1 MAVETL
7 SKTKAPSA
15 VPATMDFNWK
25 TAGRIGFIGGIL
37 AVLVSVIGMVETFD
51 GRDII
56 GGVISMGQTVVVAL
70 IFATAFM
77 AADRSSKTRPLFHIL
92 GGGLSGLIS
101 AVMLALFV
109 WVSQLVNLREIFVNV
124 SPSLIAILTFDKEL
138 PAELSAAVIQLLLT
152 GLVLGLV
159 AGVLRAAP
167 IKIRNIIFSGMLWVV
182 AIGLLGELI
191 RTLVTGRAIE
201 DQVAWVLGGRLE
213 KGLSVNGAV
222 SIFIFASLL
231 SFISQTFGARIGKE
245 VQTRRAALPAT
256 TQRILNGVILLV
268 VFLVLWQLPQ
278 YLGLYLSDVA
288 NTVGLYILMGLGL
301 NIVVGFAGLL
311 DLGYVAFFAI
321 GAYVMG
327 VATSSAVGD
336 GRGQILFSLNWTF
349 WEALPLAILVALFA
363 GILLGIPVL
372 KMRGDYLAI
381 VTLGFGEII
390 RIMALSDYLKPNI
403 GGAQGIVGIQPIIL
417 AGQNLSNPIS
427 LFHVVLIACVIVGFV
442 AWRLRDSRVGRAWK
456 AIRED
461 EDVAAAMGINLVSTK
476 LLAFGA
482 GAAFSGLAGAIFAS
496 KLTSIQPGS
505 FSFIVS
511 INILALIIIG
521 GMGSIPGVIVGALA
535 LVALP
540 ELLREFAEFR
550 LLVYGVVL
558 VMMMLYKPEGL
569 LPEETHKAE
578 LHEDENIPAESHA

>member
-1 MAVETL
+1 MAVDTL
-7 SKTKAPSA
+7 SKTKAPAAPA
-15 VPATMDFNWK
+15 VMDFDWK

-37 AVLVSVIGMVETFD
+37 AVLVSIIGMVETFD
-51 GRDII
+51 GRDIVA
-56 GGVISMGQTVVVAL
+56 GVISMGQTVLVAI
-70 IFATAFM
+70 IFATSFM
-77 AADRSSKTRPLFHIL
+77 AAEKSSKNKAIFKVV
-92 GGGLSGLIS
+92 GGGLAGLI
-101 AVMLALFV
+101 AGVMLAVFV
-109 WVSQLVNLREIFVNV
+109 LISQAVNLREILVNV
-124 SPSLIAILTFDKEL
+124 SPTLIGILTFEKVL
-138 PAELSAAVIQLLLT
+138 PEQLNAGIIQLLLT
-152 GLVLGLV
+152 TLVIGLAAGALSV
-159 AGVLRAAP
+159 AP
-167 IKIRNIIFSGMLWVV
+167 KKIRNIIFNGMLWVV

-222 SIFIFASLL
+222 AIFVFAGLL
-231 SFISQTFGARIGKE
+231 TFLFQTFGARIRQQVE
-245 VQTRRAALPAT
+245 TRRAALPAT
-256 TQRILNGVILLV
+256 TQRILNGVVLLV
-268 VFLVLWQLPQ
+268 VFVILWQLPQ

-327 VATSSAVGD
+327 VATSSAAGD
-336 GRGQILFSLNWTF
+336 GRGQILFSFGLTF
-349 WEALPLAILVALFA
+349 WEALPFAILVALFA

-390 RIMALSDYLKPNI
+390 RILALSDFLKPNI
-403 GGAQGIVGIQPIIL
+403 GGAQGIVGIQPIII
-417 AGQNLSNPIS
+417 AGQNMSNPTS
-427 LFHVVLIACVIVGFV
+427 LFHVVLIACLIVGFV

-482 GAAFSGLAGAIFAS
+482 GAAFSGLAGAIFAA

-569 LPEETHKAE
+569 WPEETHRLE
-578 LHEDENIPAESHA
+578 LHEDDNIAATKQA

>member
-1 MAVETL
+1 MAVTAQSKSQTL
-7 SKTKAPSA
+7 A
-15 VPATMDFNWK
+15 VAMDFDWK
-25 TAGRIGFIGGIL
+25 TAARTGFIGGIL
-37 AVLVSVIGMVETFD
+37 AILVSVIGMVETFD

-56 GGVISMGQTVVVAL
+56 GGVISMGQTVLVTI
-70 IFATAFM
+70 IFATSFM
-77 AADRSSKTRPLFHIL
+77 AAEKSSKASPLFKIL
-92 GGGLSGLIS
+92 GGALAGLMAG
-101 AVMLALFV
+101 VMLAVFV
-109 WVSQLVNLREIFVNV
+109 WLSQVVNLREIFVNV
-124 SPSLIAILTFDKEL
+124 SPSLIAILTFDKVL
-138 PAELSAAVIQLLLT
+138 PEQLGPGLIQLVLTGLILGLAAGALSAAPKKVRSVIF
-152 GLVLGLV
+152 
-159 AGVLRAAP
+159 
-167 IKIRNIIFSGMLWVV
+167 NGMLWVV

-201 DQVAWVLGGRLE
+201 DQVAWVLGGRLQ
-213 KGLSVNGAV
+213 KGVSVNGAV
-222 SIFIFASLL
+222 AIFIFAGALTFL
-231 SFISQTFGARIGKE
+231 SQTFGTQIRTQ
-245 VQTRRAALPAT
+245 VQARRAALPVAA
-256 TQRILNGVILLV
+256 QRILNGVTLLV
-268 VFLVLWQLPQ
+268 VFLILWQLPQ

-327 VATSSAVGD
+327 VATSSAVGE
-336 GRGQILFSLNWTF
+336 GRGQILFSFGLTF
-349 WEALPLAILVALFA
+349 WEALPFAILVALFA

-417 AGQNLSNPIS
+417 AGQNLSNPTS
-427 LFHVVLIACVIVGFV
+427 LFHVVLIACLIVGFV

-505 FSFIVS
+505 FSLLVS
-511 INILALIIIG
+511 INILSLIIIG

-550 LLVYGVVL
+550 LLVYGAVL

-569 LPEETHKAE
+569 WPEETHRLE
-578 LHEDENIPAESHA
+578 LHEDDNIAATKQA

>member
-1 MAVETL
+1 MAVDTL
-7 SKTKAPSA
+7 SKTKAPA
-15 VPATMDFNWK
+15 APAAMDFDWK

-51 GRDII
+51 GRDIVA
-56 GGVISMGQTVVVAL
+56 GVISMGQTVLVAI
-70 IFATAFM
+70 IFATSFM
-77 AADRSSKTRPLFHIL
+77 AAERSSKASPLFNVL
-92 GGGLSGLIS
+92 GGALAGVVTG
-101 AVMLALFV
+101 VMLAIFV
-109 WVSQLVNLREIFVNV
+109 WISQAVNLRDILVNV
-124 SPSLIAILTFDKEL
+124 SPSLIAILTFDKVL
-138 PAELSAAVIQLLLT
+138 PEQLGAGLFQIVLT
-152 GLVLGLV
+152 GLVLGLA
-159 AGVLRAAP
+159 AGALSVVPKKARSVVF
-167 IKIRNIIFSGMLWVV
+167 NGMLWVV

-222 SIFIFASLL
+222 AIFVFAGLL
-231 SFISQTFGARIGKE
+231 TFLFQTFGARIRQQVE
-245 VQTRRAALPAT
+245 TRRAALPAT
-256 TQRILNGVILLV
+256 AQRVLNGVILLV
-268 VFLVLWQLPQ
+268 VFVILWQLPQ

-336 GRGQILFSLNWTF
+336 GRGQILFSFGLTF
-349 WEALPLAILVALFA
+349 WEALPFAILVALFA

-390 RIMALSDYLKPNI
+390 RILALSDFLKPNI

-417 AGQNLSNPIS
+417 AGQNLSNPTS
-427 LFHVVLIACVIVGFV
+427 LFHVVLIACLVVGFV

-482 GAAFSGLAGAIFAS
+482 GAAFSGLAGAIFAA

-569 LPEETHKAE
+569 WPEETHRLE
-578 LHEDENIPAESHA
+578 LHEDDNIAATKQA

>member
-1 MAVETL
+1 MAVDTL
-7 SKTKAPSA
+7 SKTKAPA
-15 VPATMDFNWK
+15 APVAIDFDWK
-25 TAGRIGFIGGIL
+25 AAGRIGFIGGIL

-51 GRDII
+51 GRDIVAGI
-56 GGVISMGQTVVVAL
+56 ISMGQTVLVAI
-70 IFATAFM
+70 IFATSFM
-77 AADRSSKTRPLFHIL
+77 AAERSSKASPLFNIL
-92 GGGLSGLIS
+92 GGGLAGVV
-101 AVMLALFV
+101 AGVMLAIFV
-109 WVSQLVNLREIFVNV
+109 WISQAVNLRDILVNV
-124 SPSLIAILTFDKEL
+124 SPSLIAILTFDKVL
-138 PAELSAAVIQLLLT
+138 PEQLSAGLFQIVLT
-152 GLVLGLV
+152 GLVLGLA
-159 AGVLRAAP
+159 AGALSVTPKKVRSV
-167 IKIRNIIFSGMLWVV
+167 IFNGMLWVV

-222 SIFIFASLL
+222 AIFVFAGLL
-231 SFISQTFGARIGKE
+231 TFLFQTFGARIRQQVE
-245 VQTRRAALPAT
+245 TRRAALPAAA
-256 TQRILNGVILLV
+256 QRILNGVILLV
-268 VFLVLWQLPQ
+268 VFVILWQLPQ

-327 VATSSAVGD
+327 VATSSAAGD
-336 GRGQILFSLNWTF
+336 GRGQILFSFGLTF
-349 WEALPLAILVALFA
+349 WEALPFAILVALFA

-390 RIMALSDYLKPNI
+390 RILALSDYLKPNI

-417 AGQNLSNPIS
+417 AGQNLSNPTS
-427 LFHVVLIACVIVGFV
+427 LFHVVLIACLIVGFV

-482 GAAFSGLAGAIFAS
+482 GAAFSGLAGAIFAA

-569 LPEETHKAE
+569 WPEETHKLE
-578 LHEDENIPAESHA
+578 LHEDDNIAATKQA

>member
-1 MAVETL
+1 MAVTAQSKSQTL
-7 SKTKAPSA
+7 A
-15 VPATMDFNWK
+15 VAMDFDWK
-25 TAGRIGFIGGIL
+25 TAARTGFIGGIL
-37 AVLVSVIGMVETFD
+37 AILVSVIGMVETFD

-56 GGVISMGQTVVVAL
+56 GGVISMGQTVLVAI
-70 IFATAFM
+70 IFATSFM
-77 AADRSSKTRPLFHIL
+77 AAEKSSKASPLFKIL
-92 GGGLSGLIS
+92 GGALAGLMAG
-101 AVMLALFV
+101 VMLAVFV
-109 WVSQLVNLREIFVNV
+109 WLSQVVNLREIFVNV
-124 SPSLIAILTFDKEL
+124 SPSLIAILTFDKVL
-138 PAELSAAVIQLLLT
+138 PEQLGPGLIQLVLTGLILGLAAGALSAAPKKVRSVIF
-152 GLVLGLV
+152 
-159 AGVLRAAP
+159 
-167 IKIRNIIFSGMLWVV
+167 NGMLWVV

-201 DQVAWVLGGRLE
+201 DQVAWVLGGRLQ
-213 KGLSVNGAV
+213 KGVSVNGAV
-222 SIFIFASLL
+222 AIFIFAGAITFL
-231 SFISQTFGARIGKE
+231 SQTFGTQIRTQ
-245 VQTRRAALPAT
+245 VQARRAALPVAA
-256 TQRILNGVILLV
+256 QRILNGVILLV
-268 VFLVLWQLPQ
+268 VFLILWQLPQ

-327 VATSSAVGD
+327 VATSSAVGE
-336 GRGQILFSLNWTF
+336 GRGQILFSFGLTF
-349 WEALPLAILVALFA
+349 WEALPFAILVALFA

-417 AGQNLSNPIS
+417 AGQNLSNPTS
-427 LFHVVLIACVIVGFV
+427 LFHVVLIACLIVGFV

-505 FSFIVS
+505 FSLLVS
-511 INILALIIIG
+511 INILSLIIIG

-550 LLVYGVVL
+550 LLVYGAVL

-569 LPEETHKAE
+569 WPEETHRLE
-578 LHEDENIPAESHA
+578 LHEDDNIAATKQA

>member
-1 MAVETL
+1 MAVDTL
-7 SKTKAPSA
+7 SKTKAPA
-15 VPATMDFNWK
+15 APAAMDFNWK

-51 GRDII
+51 GRDIVA
-56 GGVISMGQTVVVAL
+56 GVISMGQTVLVAI
-70 IFATAFM
+70 IFATSFM
-77 AADRSSKTRPLFHIL
+77 AAERSSKASPLFNVL
-92 GGGLSGLIS
+92 GGALAGVVTG
-101 AVMLALFV
+101 VMLAIFV
-109 WVSQLVNLREIFVNV
+109 WISQAVNLRDILVNV
-124 SPSLIAILTFDKEL
+124 SPSLIAILTFDKVL
-138 PAELSAAVIQLLLT
+138 PEQLGAGLFQIVLT
-152 GLVLGLV
+152 GLVLGLA
-159 AGVLRAAP
+159 AGALSVVPKKVRSVVF
-167 IKIRNIIFSGMLWVV
+167 NGMLWVV

-222 SIFIFASLL
+222 AIFVFAGLL
-231 SFISQTFGARIGKE
+231 TFLFQTFGARIRQQVE
-245 VQTRRAALPAT
+245 TRRAALPAT
-256 TQRILNGVILLV
+256 TQRILNGVVLLV
-268 VFLVLWQLPQ
+268 VFVILWQLPQ

-327 VATSSAVGD
+327 VATSSAAGD
-336 GRGQILFSLNWTF
+336 GRGQILFSFGLTF
-349 WEALPLAILVALFA
+349 WEALPFAILVALFA

-390 RIMALSDYLKPNI
+390 RILALSDFLKPNI

-417 AGQNLSNPIS
+417 AGQNLSNPTS
-427 LFHVVLIACVIVGFV
+427 LFHVVLIACLVVGFV

-482 GAAFSGLAGAIFAS
+482 GAAFSGLAGAIFAA

-569 LPEETHKAE
+569 WPEETHRLE
-578 LHEDENIPAESHA
+578 LHEDDNIAATKQA